1 MIVVHC
7 VNVVVTSRRGDC
19 SGPSSHL
26 VSAVNGTGYLSS
38 LVTDRTGVG
47 TADCPWLLRASSGQR
62 ISLSL
67 LDFTAAGRRPSTSQT
82 AENEAALKS
91 PSSSQRCVRLAVV
104 REVSGSYPRGDRE
117 VCSMRTGDGVRE
129 RSVYLSESN
138 ELEVVIATPYSPDMS
153 TTNDA
158 IFLLRYDGTPLLLTG
173 AR

>member
-67 LDFTAAGRRPSTSQT
+67 LDFTAVDVPDGRERGSAEVTVVVAAVCPAGRR
-82 AENEAALKS
+82 A
-91 PSSSQRCVRLAVV
+91 R
-104 REVSGSYPRGDRE
+104 
-117 VCSMRTGDGVRE
+117 GVRVLPT
-129 RSVYLSESN
+129 R
-138 ELEVVIATPYSPDMS
+138 
-153 TTNDA
+153 
-158 IFLLRYDGTPLLLTG
+158 
-173 AR
+173 